1 MSVATDKKNDIR
13 TLKDLITKDKTKIN
27 KIFCENCGENLVF
40 TFKNGDTLFHI
51 SLSKILECLLIAEA
65 EGQVPEIEECWWNKL
80 EAIYP
85 NIENLRI
92 ELKSD

>member
-51 SLSKILECLLIAEA
+51 SLSKIHRKFK
-65 EGQVPEIEECWWNKL
+65 N
-80 EAIYP
+80 
-85 NIENLRI
+85 
-92 ELKSD
+92 

>member
-51 SLSKILECLLIAEA
+51 PLSKILECLLIAET
-65 EGQVPEIEECWWNKL
+65 EGEVPEIEESWWNQL
-80 EAIYP
+80 EDIYP
-85 NIENLRI
+85 NIEHLRI